1 MTQNGD
7 APTPFPRFDV
17 VPDHSDHAYAA
28 VSSKKQNY
36 DGSVHKTIMKEWR
49 VLENNLPDSIF
60 VRVYDTRI
68 ELLRAVIV
76 GAAGT
81 PYHDALFFFD
91 IKFPPDYPTRPPIVH
106 YRSYGLRV
114 NPNLYASGY
123 VCLSLLNTWI
133 GKKREK
139 WDPAQS
145 TVLQVLL
152 SIQALVLNEKPYFN
166 EPGTGS
172 PGGSGVEK
180 RSRAY
185 NEDAFVLTCK
195 TTLYSLRNP
204 PRNFEAFTAVFF
216 RERGSRILR
225 ACGAYVNARVGVGCY
240 RDEGELETSTQK
252 PRVVWDVSKKF
263 KASMQELYPQLVQV
277 FKKNGA
283 LDLVEVLEVE
293 AKTTPVK
300 VEAKTKTVKV
310 RVDKKAKIGIAK
322 KVIGKLRKFL
332 GLSKKKNQKMEKSDE
347 KKDVNAGVA
356 VGC

>member
-17 VPDHSDHAYAA
+17 VSDHSGHAYAA
-28 VSSKKQNY
+28 ASNKKQNY

-49 VLENNLPDSIF
+49 VLENNLPDSIY

-91 IKFPPDYPTRPPIVH
+91 VI
-106 YRSYGLRV
+106 
-114 NPNLYASGY
+114 
-123 VCLSLLNTWI
+123 LLNTWI
-133 GKKREK
+133 GKEREK

-145 TVLQVLL
+145 TVFQVLL

-185 NEDAFVLTCK
+185 NEDAYVLTCK

-204 PRNFEAFTAVFF
+204 PRNFEEFTAAFF

-225 ACGAYVNARVGVGCY
+225 ACGAYVNARAGVGYY
-240 RDEGELETSTQK
+240 RDEGELETSTKK
-252 PRVVWDVSKKF
+252 PRAVWEVSKKF

-310 RVDKKAKIGIAK
+310 RVGKKAEIGIAK

-347 KKDVNAGVA
+347 KKDDNAGVA